1 MDQPTSLSQLLR
13 ESYLAESRAH
23 HRHGEP
29 SCMDASRRLVY
40 GTLKEKEEPQFPDLS
55 AFLSQEELDNSVD
68 LACRAISSDPRE
80 REERSD
86 AHPPMNLYNLPS
98 HKPTPEAEVT
108 SERQTVP
115 TPIQDNAIGSVTS
128 AADFKRPQRNAP
140 YGFETQ
146 SKKEFLN
153 KAADFIEELSS
164 LFKSNSSK
172 RIRPRTCKPHRSRCR
187 NKTQLDAE
195 DRERPLLLSQQMEEP
210 RESSRDTE
218 EPEPEPACEEPAR
231 TPPEEPVCEPPN
243 FIQKL
248 KSREVPEGSKVQLDC
263 IVRGLPAPEVR

>member
-29 SCMDASRRLVY
+29 SCIDASRRLVY

-68 LACRAISSDPRE
+68 LACKAISSDPRE

-86 AHPPMNLYNLPS
+86 AHPPTNLYNLPS
-98 HKPTPEAEVT
+98 HKPTPEAEVI

-115 TPIQDNAIGSVTS
+115 TPIQDNAIRNVRS
-128 AADFKRPQRNAP
+128 AADFKRPQRDAP

-195 DRERPLLLSQQMEEP
+195 DRERPLLLSQQMEERGRAVETRRSRSRSRRVRNRLGLHRRNPCVNLQTSYRNSKAGRFP
-210 RESSRDTE
+210 RAVKCSW
-218 EPEPEPACEEPAR
+218 
-231 TPPEEPVCEPPN
+231 
-243 FIQKL
+243 
-248 KSREVPEGSKVQLDC
+248 
-263 IVRGLPAPEVR
+263 IVS